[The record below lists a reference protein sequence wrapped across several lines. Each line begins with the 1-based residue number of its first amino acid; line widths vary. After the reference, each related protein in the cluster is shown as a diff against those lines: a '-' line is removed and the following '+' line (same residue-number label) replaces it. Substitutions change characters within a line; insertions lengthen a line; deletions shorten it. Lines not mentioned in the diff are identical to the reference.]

1 MQRGRPS
8 WKGRGAFWD
17 KLRIWW
23 SFWVLG
29 RWSGSG
35 WQVSGHPRRID
46 CCLAGRKEAEASGEK
61 QGGPQPLAPT
71 PGLPL
76 VHASAPRSCYRRRA
90 GSSWSSTGRSTVP
103 RRCSPCTAASA
114 PASPASA
121 SASCHGCRPV
131 CGGSR
136 PGLQGGRG
144 HGPHAV
150 VGQGQGD
157 ISLKTGL
164 PAPLENISAHT
175 HAVCLNTPSHGKLII
190 GQGPT
195 NLQS

>member
-136 PGLQGGRG
+136 PGLQGGGRAG
-144 HGPHAV
+144 TGRHKSQDRFACSPREHLCPYPCSLLEYPQSREAHYWSRPHKPAV
-150 VGQGQGD
+150 
-157 ISLKTGL
+157 
-164 PAPLENISAHT
+164 
-175 HAVCLNTPSHGKLII
+175 LI
-190 GQGPT
+190 P
-195 NLQS
+195 